1 MEIQGVV
8 DQIVYKNDDNGYVV
22 LKLKT
27 KDDLIAAVGYVPFI
41 TEGQRIKIEGEWV
54 IHPTFGQQVKIKSC
68 EEILPSNIEGIERY
82 LSSGLIPGIGPVTA
96 KNIVKKFGEDSL
108 DIIEMNPGKL
118 KEVDGIGEK
127 KAFAISEAFKEQ
139 RELKNVMVFLQTYG
153 VSTAYGIKIFKKY
166 GQNTINTVREN
177 PYKLCEDISGIGF
190 KTADRIARNL
200 GMPLNSIERA
210 KAGIK
215 YILYSF
221 TANGHTYLPMKNL
234 LFESKRLLNI
244 PEEIIKEAVSISA
257 ASKDIVIEGEE
268 YSSTNVYLSSFYY
281 AELGVARRLIEIS
294 LSGTEKNLYGIDE
307 EINSYEKENN
317 IEFADEQRQAITA
330 GVKEGLCIITGG
342 PGTGKTTIIK
352 CMIRIF
358 EKMGLTVVLGAPT
371 GRAAKRI
378 TETTG
383 REAKTIHRL
392 LEMEFIS
399 SDDSPSFVR
408 DEGNPIEADV
418 IIIDEASMIDILLM
432 NSLLKALAPGAK
444 LILVGDVDQLP
455 SVGPGNVLRDMIESK
470 VITTVRLRHIYR
482 QADESLI
489 TVNAHRI
496 NDGEMPFLN
505 DRDKDFFFIQRNAN
519 YEIVDEILDL
529 IKNRLPFFKD
539 GFDPIKDMQILSP
552 TRKGE
557 IGIYNLNKRIQEILN
572 PPSKD
577 KAERDLKDFI
587 FREGDKVM
595 QIKNNYNLEW
605 TKINGSGEAS
615 GTGVFN
621 GDIGYIKEIDNENKR
636 LLVVFDDDR
645 QVYYDFINLD
655 ELELAYAITIH
666 KSQGSEFKVVLI
678 PISYGPPMLMTRN
691 LIYTAVTRAKDLVVL
706 VGLKQA
712 LYVMI
717 NNNTITER
725 FSNLKQRIINFVSLI
740 K

>member
-41 TEGQRIKIEGEWV
+41 TEGQRVKIEGKWV

-519 YEIVDEILDL
+519 HEIVDEILDL

>member
-234 LFESKRLLNI
+234 LLESKRLLNI

-505 DRDKDFFFIQRNAN
+505 DRDKDFFFIQKNAN
-519 YEIVDEILDL
+519 HEIVDEILDL

>member
-1 MEIQGVV
+1 
-8 DQIVYKNDDNGYVV
+8 
-22 LKLKT
+22 
-27 KDDLIAAVGYVPFI
+27 
-41 TEGQRIKIEGEWV
+41 
-54 IHPTFGQQVKIKSC
+54 
-68 EEILPSNIEGIERY
+68 
-82 LSSGLIPGIGPVTA
+82 
-96 KNIVKKFGEDSL
+96 
-108 DIIEMNPGKL
+108 
-118 KEVDGIGEK
+118 
-127 KAFAISEAFKEQ
+127 
-139 RELKNVMVFLQTYG
+139 
-153 VSTAYGIKIFKKY
+153 
-166 GQNTINTVREN
+166 
-177 PYKLCEDISGIGF
+177 
-190 KTADRIARNL
+190 
-200 GMPLNSIERA
+200 
-210 KAGIK
+210 
-215 YILYSF
+215 
-221 TANGHTYLPMKNL
+221 
-234 LFESKRLLNI
+234 
-244 PEEIIKEAVSISA
+244 
-257 ASKDIVIEGEE
+257 KDIVIEGEE

-505 DRDKDFFFIQRNAN
+505 DRDKDFFFIQKNAN
-519 YEIVDEILDL
+519 HEIVDEILDL

-691 LIYTAVTRAKDLVVL
+691 LIYTAVTRAKDLVV
-706 VGLKQA
+706 
-712 LYVMI
+712 
-717 NNNTITER
+717 
-725 FSNLKQRIINFVSLI
+725 
-740 K
+740 

>member
-1 MEIQGVV
+1 MEIQGVI

-41 TEGQRIKIEGEWV
+41 TEGQRVKIEGEWV

-505 DRDKDFFFIQRNAN
+505 DRDKDFFFIQKNAN
-519 YEIVDEILDL
+519 HEIVDEILDL

>member
-1 MEIQGVV
+1 MVEIQGVV

-432 NSLLKALAPGAK
+432 NSLLKALA
-444 LILVGDVDQLP
+444 
-455 SVGPGNVLRDMIESK
+455 
-470 VITTVRLRHIYR
+470 
-482 QADESLI
+482 
-489 TVNAHRI
+489 
-496 NDGEMPFLN
+496 
-505 DRDKDFFFIQRNAN
+505 
-519 YEIVDEILDL
+519 
-529 IKNRLPFFKD
+529 
-539 GFDPIKDMQILSP
+539 
-552 TRKGE
+552 
-557 IGIYNLNKRIQEILN
+557 
-572 PPSKD
+572 
-577 KAERDLKDFI
+577 
-587 FREGDKVM
+587 
-595 QIKNNYNLEW
+595 
-605 TKINGSGEAS
+605 
-615 GTGVFN
+615 
-621 GDIGYIKEIDNENKR
+621 
-636 LLVVFDDDR
+636 
-645 QVYYDFINLD
+645 
-655 ELELAYAITIH
+655 
-666 KSQGSEFKVVLI
+666 
-678 PISYGPPMLMTRN
+678 
-691 LIYTAVTRAKDLVVL
+691 
-706 VGLKQA
+706 
-712 LYVMI
+712 
-717 NNNTITER
+717 
-725 FSNLKQRIINFVSLI
+725 
-740 K
+740 

>member
-1 MEIQGVV
+1 
-8 DQIVYKNDDNGYVV
+8 
-22 LKLKT
+22 
-27 KDDLIAAVGYVPFI
+27 
-41 TEGQRIKIEGEWV
+41 
-54 IHPTFGQQVKIKSC
+54 
-68 EEILPSNIEGIERY
+68 
-82 LSSGLIPGIGPVTA
+82 
-96 KNIVKKFGEDSL
+96 
-108 DIIEMNPGKL
+108 
-118 KEVDGIGEK
+118 
-127 KAFAISEAFKEQ
+127 
-139 RELKNVMVFLQTYG
+139 
-153 VSTAYGIKIFKKY
+153 
-166 GQNTINTVREN
+166 
-177 PYKLCEDISGIGF
+177 
-190 KTADRIARNL
+190 
-200 GMPLNSIERA
+200 
-210 KAGIK
+210 
-215 YILYSF
+215 
-221 TANGHTYLPMKNL
+221 
-234 LFESKRLLNI
+234 
-244 PEEIIKEAVSISA
+244 
-257 ASKDIVIEGEE
+257 
-268 YSSTNVYLSSFYY
+268 
-281 AELGVARRLIEIS
+281 
-294 LSGTEKNLYGIDE
+294 
-307 EINSYEKENN
+307 
-317 IEFADEQRQAITA
+317 
-330 GVKEGLCIITGG
+330 
-342 PGTGKTTIIK
+342 
-352 CMIRIF
+352 
-358 EKMGLTVVLGAPT
+358 
-371 GRAAKRI
+371 
-378 TETTG
+378 
-383 REAKTIHRL
+383 
-392 LEMEFIS
+392 
-399 SDDSPSFVR
+399 
-408 DEGNPIEADV
+408 
-418 IIIDEASMIDILLM
+418 
-432 NSLLKALAPGAK
+432 GAK

-505 DRDKDFFFIQRNAN
+505 DRDKDFFFIQKNAN
-519 YEIVDEILDL
+519 HEIVDEILDL

>member
-505 DRDKDFFFIQRNAN
+505 DRDKDFFFIQKNAN
-519 YEIVDEILDL
+519 HEIVDEILDL

-605 TKINGSGEAS
+605 TKINGSGEES